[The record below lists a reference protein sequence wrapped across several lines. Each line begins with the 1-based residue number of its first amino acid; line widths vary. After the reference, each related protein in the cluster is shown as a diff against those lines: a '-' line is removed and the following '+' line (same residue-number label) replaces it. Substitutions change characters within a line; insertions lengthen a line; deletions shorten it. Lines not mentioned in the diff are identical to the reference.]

1 MLLFDWKKIYET
13 CHGNT
18 SEVVRVLRMLVEK
31 QIPNNRFDKI
41 YKYSKLDFTGMSFLL
56 HPDVLLYNAYKY
68 SNKDICIYVSIASLR
83 SYAEYLANR
92 TIHLNIMHLP
102 LDPYMYLDNNSL
114 LLIAGENMHFLYEE
128 ANLQEHH

>member
-1 MLLFDWKKIYET
+1 
-13 CHGNT
+13 
-18 SEVVRVLRMLVEK
+18 MLVEK